1 MSEIIRNTSHG
12 NNISVI
18 KIKNSKIIRKISFDN
33 YSSFYLFNERDGVEW
48 YSKSFKN
55 SPTFIKDFSMGKN
68 IAKID
73 LNLIKGRTINYI
85 SPLRKTYLYINKSID
100 HYLMKWPNSK
110 YAPIHGDLTLSNIIF
125 YNENPIF
132 IDWEHFSIDNYLW
145 GFDVAYLLLSSIILP
160 DRNKYNFHDKDIKLF
175 SELWQ
180 KIINKGLDKELSKKP
195 LTFLEI
201 FLVITNN
208 GKEL

>member
-48 YSKSFKN
+48 YSKSFKY

-73 LNLIKGRTINYI
+73 LNLIKGRTIKKEKLWNI
-85 SPLRKTYLYINKSID
+85 FSSKST
-100 HYLMKWPNSK
+100 SC
-110 YAPIHGDLTLSNIIF
+110 
-125 YNENPIF
+125 
-132 IDWEHFSIDNYLW
+132 
-145 GFDVAYLLLSSIILP
+145 
-160 DRNKYNFHDKDIKLF
+160 LF
-175 SELWQ
+175 
-180 KIINKGLDKELSKKP
+180 K
-195 LTFLEI
+195 
-201 FLVITNN
+201 
-208 GKEL
+208 